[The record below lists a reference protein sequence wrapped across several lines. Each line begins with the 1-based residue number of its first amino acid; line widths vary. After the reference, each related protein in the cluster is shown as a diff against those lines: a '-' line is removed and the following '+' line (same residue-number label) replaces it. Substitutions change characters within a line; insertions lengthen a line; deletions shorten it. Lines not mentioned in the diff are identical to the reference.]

1 MNIFIGKGNLVA
13 DPERR
18 VTQSGKDMVSFRVAV
33 ERAYKD
39 KDGKRLVDFFSCVAF
54 NFTALSIEKYF
65 KKGSPIVFRG
75 PIYQDT
81 YVDKNNI
88 KRTQYTVYVEGF
100 DFCGGKTESSKANID
115 IEVPPPDD
123 EDFPWEV

>member
-13 DPERR
+13 DPERK
-18 VTQSGKDMVSFRVAV
+18 VTKNGKDMVSFRVAV
-33 ERAYKD
+33 PRNYKSE
-39 KDGKRLVDFFSCVAF
+39 DGKPPVDFFNCIAF

-81 YVDKNNI
+81 YIDKDE
-88 KRTQYTVYVEGF
+88 KTQTKYTVRLEGF

-123 EDFPWEV
+123 EDLPWEV